1 MNFNLKLIF
10 FRNSSDGVISGS
22 AKYEHLIVA
31 AQEIGA
37 SVAQLFVSSRVKAD
51 KDSKKLKELGASSK
65 NINACT
71 AAVVAAVKSG
81 QESLADE
88 SKFFF

>member
-1 MNFNLKLIF
+1 MVFTIKIDRYWISYLFHF
-10 FRNSSDGVISGS
+10 FRNSADGVIAGS

-51 KDSKKLKELGASSK
+51 RDSQKLKELGGASK
-65 NINACT
+65 
-71 AAVVAAVKSG
+71 AVFVAHYLQSI
-81 QESLADE
+81 
-88 SKFFF
+88 F